1 MKKYFSSAALIGLC
15 LGANAQGLVN
25 TGATLKIESGVT
37 LNVDDN
43 LANVSGTI
51 DNQGTVQ
58 VSGHF
63 SNTGNPVLNSLFVL
77 DGGVDQ
83 DVTGNSQFY
92 DVLQVNKSGG
102 TATVASGTTKIH
114 GHLQLAE
121 GTMDASGNLVIA
133 STATE
138 TGLVDDFSDPGFIGE
153 LIGELRVQR
162 LIPAGDGFH
171 YIGSAVNTPNL
182 SSQLSELNLYGPNGG
197 QVLPVPTCDPQYI
210 DATSPYGNLFEWR
223 ENASFLF
230 NCAQSGW
237 FVRSSGFMTNGRG
250 YAARKGPYAFLME
263 IGGEEGNTSHP
274 LHSPIITYSGL
285 TSTPSNPSSA
295 VGFHLVSN
303 PFPSPMIWD
312 ATNAAVA
319 VSNGFQPTVYF
330 WATSGWFAGQYEPFN
345 PLIPGQG
352 SKGIASQQG
361 FMVESSGGGPHNFT
375 FPQSFRA
382 LGDPPF
388 YKEDLTNTFDIIVQA
403 GGFADKTRVRFGDTE
418 ETNGYD
424 ILDARKIPSPY
435 AQPTLRTRMRDV
447 HYSINSMPLEG
458 HPMTVPMDLIPGIS
472 GEFKFTA
479 KYLDQFTVEAHV
491 YLEDL
496 KKNVIQELT
505 VNPVYTFA
513 ADESDDPERFLL
525 HFRLNG
531 EEPMYTG
538 DDVMMYA
545 YDKSAFLFLPELEGR
560 AQLEVFSAIGE
571 LVYFTNDL
579 YEGKNQIN
587 LENLATGTYILRAMV
602 NEQPITKK
610 VVL

>member
-1 MKKYFSSAALIGLC
+1 MMKKYFSSAALIGLC

-25 TGATLKIESGVT
+25 NGATLKIESGVT
-37 LNVDDN
+37 LNVDN
-43 LANVSGTI
+43 ALANVSGTI

-58 VSGHF
+58 VAGNF
-63 SNTGNPVLNSLFVL
+63 ANTGNPALNSLFVL
-77 DGGVDQ
+77 DGGASQ
-83 DVTGNSQFY
+83 TVTGNSQFY

-121 GTMDASGNLVIA
+121 GTMNANGNLVIA

-138 TGLVDDFSDPGFIGE
+138 TGLVDDFSDPSFDGVLSGN
-153 LIGELRVQR
+153 LRVQR
-162 LIPAGDGFH
+162 YIGQEPGFH

-182 SSQLSELNLYGPNGG
+182 SELSEFNLYGPNGG
-197 QVLPVPTCDPQYI
+197 QVIPDPSCSPTYI
-210 DATSPYGNLFEWR
+210 QAGSPYGNLFEWH
-223 ENASFLF
+223 EDGPWLVPG
-230 NCAQSGW
+230 CQQSGW
-237 FVRSSGFMTNGRG
+237 FVRSSGTMTTARG
-250 YAARKGPYAFLME
+250 YAALTANNIDFTFE
-263 IGGEEGNTSHP
+263 IGGGVGNTSEF
-274 LHSPIITYSGL
+274 STVAYSGL
-285 TSTPSNPSSA
+285 SNTNA
-295 VGFHLVSN
+295 TGDGWHLVSN
-303 PFPSPMIWD
+303 PFPSPML
-312 ATNAAVA
+312 
-319 VSNGFQPTVYF
+319 
-330 WATSGWFAGQYEPFN
+330 WFAPPAGFDGQAHFWQPSGGFSGTYQPML
-345 PLIPGQG
+345 PSPAALI
-352 SKGIASQQG
+352 STQQG
-361 FMVESSGGGPHNFT
+361 FFVRTSAGPSSFAL
-375 FPQSFRA
+375 PQSYRS
-382 LGDPPF
+382 LGDPAF
-388 YKEDLTNTFDIIVQA
+388 YKEDLSNTFDIIVEA
-403 GGFADKTRVRFGDTE
+403 GGFKDKTRVRFGDDG
-418 ETNGYD
+418 ETNNFD
-424 ILDARKIPSPY
+424 SMLDANKIKAPG
-435 AQPTLRTRMRDV
+435 AQPTLKTRLRGVD
-447 HYSINSMPLEG
+447 YAINSLSLED

-479 KYLDQFTVEAHV
+479 ELLDQFTVEAHV

-545 YDKSAFLFLPELEGR
+545 FDKSAFLFLPELEGR

-571 LVYFTNDL
+571 LVYFTSDL

-602 NEQPITKK
+602 NEKPITKK